1 MRSGK
6 QASFTAAHACATVKE
21 EEARMKKVNTGRL
34 IKLGSVHR
42 LTKAIGPGTRPEL
55 NPVFAWQG

>member
-1 MRSGK
+1 
-6 QASFTAAHACATVKE
+6 
-21 EEARMKKVNTGRL
+21 MKKVNTGRL
-34 IKLGSVHR
+34 IKLGSVNR